1 MVAAPSAAPRAG
13 TVVPAA
19 IARAPYEGGAVD
31 MNQILEER
39 DACGV
44 GFIASLKGERTHKT
58 ITDSLTALGCMEHR
72 GACSADDDSGDG
84 AGIMCNIP
92 WKMLGKYCEE
102 KGIAGFEEGKSGVGM
117 VFLPQDKA
125 QAAKSRETLEASIKA
140 EGLTV
145 LGWRAVPV
153 NKDVVGRMAKD
164 TEPVIEQV
172 LVGGAEGDEL
182 ERKLY
187 VARKT
192 AEKAAAGLDA
202 EMPGIA
208 ENFYVCTMSGRT
220 IVYKGMLR
228 SAVVG
233 AFYLDLQD
241 EDFEAQFCIY
251 HRRFSTNTVP
261 KWPLAQPMRFLG
273 HNGEINTLQGNLNWM
288 ASKEADMTH
297 PVWEGREAELR
308 PICNPAASDSA
319 NLDRVAELLV
329 KSGRPVAET
338 MMLLVPEAYRNHP
351 ELDATYPEVE
361 KFYDYFAGMQEAW
374 DGPALLVFTDGKK
387 LGCRLDRNGLRPARF
402 WRTADDYIYVASEV
416 GVLGDVISNAKNIVA
431 KGRLGPGQMIQA
443 DLESGEF
450 MENTEV
456 AKAVAARCDYESW
469 LKDINF
475 LPTAE
480 PAAAPKMDAMELITA
495 QATAGF
501 AAEDVSMI
509 IESMA
514 QTGGEP
520 TWSMGDDTPMPVLS
534 GRPHL
539 LYDYFKQRFA
549 QVTNPAIDPLREGLV
564 MSLEMTIGAKGN
576 LLNNDGAKD
585 IPAVSI
591 KSPVL
596 FDEDVDA
603 VMAVEGLNAKR
614 VPAFYVDDG
623 SKGALKTGLET
634 LCAEAEKAV
643 KAGCQCVVL
652 SDKPAFGSGAA
663 IPSLLAVG
671 AVHHHLIKVGLR
683 TRASIVVES
692 ASAFSTHHVA
702 CLVGYGAS
710 AVNPWLG
717 LETCRQ
723 WRASKKVENAIERG
737 KMPNMSV
744 ADVQRNFKAALNAGL
759 KKILSKMGISLLT
772 SYHGAQI
779 FECYGI
785 GPELI
790 DVAFKGTVSRVGG
803 LNLDELAAET
813 AMFASSNAG
822 AEGEAISDVAAR
834 GMFQVKPGLEYHA
847 NNQEMSKLLHKAVDL
862 GGKGEGSA
870 DAYKLYEEHRNERP
884 ATSLRD
890 MLVIESD
897 RKPIDIDEV
906 ESVADICERF
916 CTGGMS
922 LGAISRECHE
932 AIAIAVNRIGGR
944 SNSGEG
950 GEDPQRNV
958 PIDDA
963 DDEGKSATFP
973 HLRGLRNG
981 DVATSAI
988 RQVASGRFGVT
999 TAFLMG
1005 ADQLEIKV
1013 AQGAKP
1019 GEGGQLP
1026 GKKVSPYIASLRRS
1040 KAGVPLISPPPHH
1053 DIYSIEDLSQLIY
1066 DLHMVNPKAKVSVK
1080 LVGQAGIGTVASGV
1094 AKANADIIQI
1104 SGGDGGTG
1112 ASPLSSIKHAG
1123 GPMEMGLVE
1132 AHRTL
1137 VENDLRDRVVLR
1149 ADGGCRS
1156 GLDVIQCAL
1165 MGADEYGFGTVAMIA
1180 TGCVMA
1186 RICHTNNCPVGV
1198 ASQREELRARFPG
1211 APGDLVN
1218 FFQFCAQEVRVEL
1231 ARMGYKSLDEVIG
1244 RNDLF
1249 TQAKTLADGSA
1260 NGGQPAKTA
1269 ELDLSFLFTS
1279 SGASGSSKARRA
1291 QPTHGDGRM
1300 LDDEI
1305 LEDAAVVQALEEEGS
1320 VTIQKDI
1327 VNVDRAAT
1335 ARVSGAVA
1343 ARYGDAG
1350 FAGAI
1355 NIELSGSAGQ
1365 SFGAFCVGGV
1375 NVKLEGEAN
1384 DYVCK
1389 SMSGGEVAIMPPAE
1403 SPFRPE
1409 DCIIAGNTCLYGA
1422 TGGRVFING
1431 RAGERFAVRNSLA
1444 EAVVE
1449 GTGDHCCEYMTGG
1462 AVVVLGKVGRNVG
1475 AGMTGG
1481 LGYFLD
1487 EDETFPTKVNGE
1499 IVSMQRVTSQAGE
1512 AQLKALIEAHV
1523 AKTGSPKGAFVL
1535 VNWKEYLPKFW
1546 QLVPPSEAN
1555 TPEASDEVVSAEA
1568 VKAA

>member
-1 MVAAPSAAPRAG
+1 
-13 TVVPAA
+13 
-19 IARAPYEGGAVD
+19 
-31 MNQILEER
+31 
-39 DACGV
+39 
-44 GFIASLKGERTHKT
+44 
-58 ITDSLTALGCMEHR
+58 
-72 GACSADDDSGDG
+72 
-84 AGIMCNIP
+84 
-92 WKMLGKYCEE
+92 
-102 KGIAGFEEGKSGVGM
+102 
-117 VFLPQDKA
+117 
-125 QAAKSRETLEASIKA
+125 
-140 EGLTV
+140 
-145 LGWRAVPV
+145 
-153 NKDVVGRMAKD
+153 
-164 TEPVIEQV
+164 
-172 LVGGAEGDEL
+172 
-182 ERKLY
+182 
-187 VARKT
+187 
-192 AEKAAAGLDA
+192 
-202 EMPGIA
+202 
-208 ENFYVCTMSGRT
+208 
-220 IVYKGMLR
+220 
-228 SAVVG
+228 
-233 AFYLDLQD
+233 
-241 EDFEAQFCIY
+241 
-251 HRRFSTNTVP
+251 
-261 KWPLAQPMRFLG
+261 
-273 HNGEINTLQGNLNWM
+273 M

-374 DGPALLVFTDGKK
+374 DGPALLVFSDGKK

-416 GVLGDVISNAKNIVA
+416 GVLGDVLSNAKNIVS

-443 DLESGEF
+443 DLETGEF
-450 MENTEV
+450 MENAEV
-456 AKAVAARCDYESW
+456 AKQVAARCDYASW
-469 LKDINF
+469 LKDIEF

-480 PAAAPKMDAMELITA
+480 PAAATKLDPVDLIKA
-495 QATAGF
+495 QAAAGF

-520 TWSMGDDTPMPVLS
+520 TWSMGDDTPLPVLS
-534 GRPHL
+534 ERPHL

-564 MSLEMTIGAKGN
+564 MSLEMTLGAKGN
-576 LLNNDGAKD
+576 LLNNQGAKD

-603 VMAVEGLNAKR
+603 VMASSVLNAAR
-614 VPAFYVDDG
+614 VPAFYDAG
-623 SKGALKTGLET
+623 GAPGALRAGVEAT
-634 LCAEAEKAV
+634 CAAAEKAV
-643 KAGCQCVVL
+643 RNGSQCVIL
-652 SDKPAFGSGAA
+652 SDKPEFGASGGSEAA

-671 AVHHHLIKVGLR
+671 AVHHHLIAVGLR
-683 TRASIVVES
+683 TRASVVVES
-692 ASAFSTHHVA
+692 ASAFSTHHLA

-710 AVNPWLG
+710 AVNPWLA
-717 LETCRQ
+717 LETCRS
-723 WRASKKVENAIERG
+723 WRGSKKVETAVERG

-744 ADVQRNFKAALNAGL
+744 ADVQRNYKAALNGGL
-759 KKILSKMGISLLT
+759 KKILSKMGISLLA

-779 FECYGI
+779 FECYGV
-785 GPELI
+785 GKELL
-790 DVAFKGTVSRVGG
+790 DVAFKGTVSRIGG
-803 LNLDELAAET
+803 LTLDELAAET
-813 AMFASSNAG
+813 ATFASSNAP
-822 AEGEAISDVAAR
+822 EGDATVSDIAAR

-847 NNQEMSKLLHKAVDL
+847 NNQEMSKLLHRAVDL
-862 GGKGEGSA
+862 GGKGEGSEE
-870 DAYKLYEEHRNERP
+870 LYRLYQEHRTDRP

-890 MLVIESD
+890 ALVIESD
-897 RKPIDIDEV
+897 REPIDISEV

-950 GEDPQRNV
+950 GEDPMRAI
-958 PIDDA
+958 PIADA
-963 DDEGKSATFP
+963 DADGRSETFP
-973 HLRGLRNG
+973 HLRGLKNG
-981 DVATSAI
+981 DVAVSAI

-999 TAFLMG
+999 TAFVMG
-1005 ADQLEIKV
+1005 AEQLEIKI

-1026 GKKVSPYIASLRRS
+1026 GKKVSPYIAALRRS

-1066 DLHMVNPKAKVSVK
+1066 DLHMVNPEAKVSVK

-1094 AKANADIIQI
+1094 AKAKADIIQI

-1137 VENDLRDRVVLR
+1137 VENDLRERVVLR

-1156 GLDVIQCAL
+1156 GLDVVQCAL

-1231 ARMGYKSLDEVIG
+1231 ARMGYKSLDDVIG

-1249 TQAKTLADGSA
+1249 RQTGTSAGGSVTA
-1260 NGGQPAKTA
+1260 GQPKKTS
-1269 ELDLSFLFTS
+1269 ELDLSFLTTS
-1279 SGASGSSKARRA
+1279 SGASGSSQARRRSPA
-1291 QPTHGDGRM
+1291 HSDGRV

-1305 LEDAAVVQALEEEGS
+1305 LEDAAVLQAIAEEGS
-1320 VTIQKDI
+1320 VVVRRSV

-1335 ARVSGAVA
+1335 ARVSGVVA
-1343 ARYGDAG
+1343 AKYGDSG
-1350 FAGAI
+1350 FAGAL
-1355 NIELSGSAGQ
+1355 NIELEGSAGQ

-1375 NVKLEGEAN
+1375 HVKLIGEAN

-1389 SMSGGEVAIMPPAE
+1389 SMSGGDVTIAPPPD
-1403 SPFRPE
+1403 SPFKPQ
-1409 DCIIAGNTCLYGA
+1409 DCVIAGNTCLYGA
-1422 TGGRVFING
+1422 TGGRLFING

-1444 EAVVE
+1444 ETVVE

-1487 EDETFPTKVNGE
+1487 EDETFLTKVNGE
-1499 IVSMQRVTSQAGE
+1499 IVTAQRVESQAGE
-1512 AQLKALIEAHV
+1512 AQLKSLIEAHV
-1523 AKTGSPKGAFVL
+1523 AKTGSPKGAFIL

-1555 TPEASDEVVSAEA
+1555 TPEASDEVVVEA
-1568 VKAA
+1568 AKTA

>member
-1 MVAAPSAAPRAG
+1 M
-13 TVVPAA
+13 
-19 IARAPYEGGAVD
+19 D

-58 ITDSLTALGCMEHR
+58 ITDALTALGCMEHR

-84 AGIMCNIP
+84 AGIMCNVP
-92 WKMLGKYCEE
+92 WKMLGKWCDDNGVE
-102 KGIAGFEEGKSGVGM
+102 GFAEGSSGVGM
-117 VFLPQDKA
+117 VFLPQDEA
-125 QAAKSRETLEASIKA
+125 QAAKGKEILEAAISA

-145 LGWRAVPV
+145 LGWREVPV
-153 NKDVVGRMAKD
+153 DKDVVGRMAKD

-172 LVGGAEGDEL
+172 LVNGAEGDEL
-182 ERKLY
+182 ERKLF

-192 AEKAAAGLDA
+192 AEKTAAGLDA

-233 AFYLDLQD
+233 EFYLDLKD

-297 PVWEGREAELR
+297 PVWDGREDELR

-361 KFYDYFAGMQEAW
+361 AFYDYFAGMQEAW

-416 GVLGDVISNAKNIVA
+416 GVLGDVISNAENIVA

-443 DLESGEF
+443 DLETGDF
-450 MENTEV
+450 KENTEV
-456 AKAVAARCDYESW
+456 AKEVASRCDYKSW
-469 LKDINF
+469 LSEIET

-480 PAAAPKMDAMELITA
+480 PAGETKMDPVALIEA
-495 QATAGF
+495 QAAAGY
-501 AAEDVSMI
+501 AAEDVTMI

-514 QTGGEP
+514 QNGGEP

-585 IPAVSI
+585 IPAVHI

-596 FDEDVDA
+596 FDEDVEA
-603 VMAVEGLNAKR
+603 IMAIEELNTHR
-614 VPAFYVDDG
+614 VAARYDG
-623 SKGALKTGLET
+623 SGEAGALDAAVKAMCL
-634 LCAEAEKAV
+634 EAEKAV
-643 KAGCQCVVL
+643 KAGSQCVVL
-652 SDKPAFGSGAA
+652 SDKPECGDADMPA

-671 AVHHHLIKVGLR
+671 AVHHHLISVGLR

-710 AVNPWLG
+710 AVNPWLA
-717 LETCRQ
+717 LETCRA
-723 WRASKKVENAIERG
+723 WRTSKKVENAIERG

-779 FECYGI
+779 FECYGL

-790 DVAFKGTVSRVGG
+790 DTAFKGTVSRVGG
-803 LNLDELAAET
+803 LNMDELAAET
-813 AMFASSNAG
+813 SMFAADNFPG
-822 AEGEAISDVAAR
+822 EGEMMANVAAR

-847 NNQEMSKLLHKAVDL
+847 NNQEMSKLLHKAIDL
-862 GGKGEGSA
+862 GGKGDGSF

-890 MLVIESD
+890 MLEIVSD
-897 RKPIDIDEV
+897 REPIDVEEV

-950 GEDPQRNV
+950 GEDPQRNI

-963 DDEGKSATFP
+963 DDEGNSETFP
-973 HLRGLRNG
+973 HLRGLKNG

-999 TAFLMG
+999 TSFLMG

-1137 VENDLRDRVVLR
+1137 VENDLRERVVLR

-1218 FFQFCAQEVRVEL
+1218 FFQFCAMEVRAEL
-1231 ARMGYKSLDEVIG
+1231 ARMGYRSLDEVIG

-1249 TQAKTLADGSA
+1249 KQSKTLADGSA
-1260 NGGQPAKTA
+1260 AAGQPAKTA
-1269 ELDLSFLFTS
+1269 NLDLSFLVTS
-1279 SGASGSSKARRA
+1279 SGEAGSSSARR
-1291 QPTHGDGRM
+1291 QMETHDDGRM

-1305 LEDAAVVQALEEEGS
+1305 LEDADVQKCIETEGTH
-1320 VTIQKDI
+1320 VIKKEIINT
-1327 VNVDRAAT
+1327 DRCAS

-1343 ARYGDAG
+1343 AKYGDAG
-1350 FAGAI
+1350 FAGSLTM
-1355 NIELSGSAGQ
+1355 EFEGSAGQ
-1365 SFGAFCVGGV
+1365 SFGAFTVGGV
-1375 NVKLEGEAN
+1375 SVKLVGEAN

-1389 SMSGGEVAIMPPAE
+1389 SMSGGEVAIMPPAN
-1403 SPFRPE
+1403 SPFNPE

-1422 TGGRVFING
+1422 TGGQVFING

-1444 EAVVE
+1444 ETVVE

-1462 AVVVLGKVGRNVG
+1462 CVVVLGKVGRNVG

-1499 IVSMQRVTSQAGE
+1499 IVTMQRVESQAGE

-1523 AKTGSPKGAFVL
+1523 AKTGSPKGAKIL
-1535 VNWKEYLPKFW
+1535 ENWAEYLPKFW

-1555 TPEASDEVVSAEA
+1555 TPEASDAVVEEA
-1568 VKAA
+1568 VKA

>member
-1 MVAAPSAAPRAG
+1 
-13 TVVPAA
+13 
-19 IARAPYEGGAVD
+19 

-58 ITDSLTALGCMEHR
+58 VADALTALGCMEHR

-92 WKMLGKYCEE
+92 WKMLGKYCDDA
-102 KGIAGFEEGKSGVGM
+102 GIAGFEEGKSGVGM
-117 VFLPQDKA
+117 VFLPQDEA
-125 QAAKSRETLEASIKA
+125 QAKKSREILNECVEA

-145 LGWRAVPV
+145 LGWREVPV
-153 NKDVVGRMAKD
+153 NKNVVGRMAKA
-164 TEPVIEQV
+164 TEPVIEQI
-172 LVGGAEGDEL
+172 LVGGAEEDDL
-182 ERKLY
+182 ERKLF
-187 VARKT
+187 VARKL
-192 AEKAAAGLDA
+192 AEKKSAAINS

-233 AFYLDLQD
+233 EFYEDLKND
-241 EDFEAQFCIY
+241 DFQAQFCIY

-288 ASKEADMTH
+288 ASREADMTH
-297 PVWEGREAELR
+297 PVWEGREPELR

-351 ELDATYPEVE
+351 DLDATYPEVE
-361 KFYDYFAGMQEAW
+361 SFYDYYAGMQEAW

-402 WRTADDYIYVASEV
+402 WRTSDDYIYVASEV
-416 GVLGDVISNAKNIVA
+416 GVLGDAISNAANIVA
-431 KGRLGPGQMIQA
+431 KGRLGPGMMIQA
-443 DLESGEF
+443 DLETGAF
-450 MENTEV
+450 QENTEV
-456 AKAVAARCDYESW
+456 AKEVAARLDYKEF
-469 LKDINF
+469 LKDTKF
-475 LPTAE
+475 LDAKDPGEATTMDAVGLIE
-480 PAAAPKMDAMELITA
+480 AQAAA
-495 QATAGF
+495 GY

-514 QTGGEP
+514 ADGMEP

-564 MSLEMTIGAKGN
+564 MSLEMTLGAKGN
-576 LLNNDGAKD
+576 LLDNKGAKD
-585 IPAVSI
+585 IPAVHI

-596 FDEDVDA
+596 FDEDVETIMGLKELAA
-603 VMAVEGLNAKR
+603 VR
-614 VPAFYVDDG
+614 VPARYAG
-623 SKGALKTGLET
+623 SGGKGEMAKAVAD
-634 LCAEAEKAV
+634 LCAAAEKAV
-643 KAGCQCVVL
+643 ADGSQTVII
-652 SDKPAFGSGAA
+652 SDRPDCGDASMPA
-663 IPSLLAVG
+663 IPSMLAVG

-683 TRASIVVES
+683 SRASIVVES
-692 ASAFSTHHVA
+692 SSAFSTHHFA
-702 CLVGYGAS
+702 CLIGFGAS
-710 AVNPWLG
+710 AVNPWLA

-723 WRASKKVENAIERG
+723 WRGSTKIENAIKRG

-744 ADVQRNFKAALNAGL
+744 ADVQRNYKAAVNKGL

-779 FECYGI
+779 LECYGI
-785 GPELI
+785 GPEVI
-790 DVAFKGTVSRVGG
+790 DIAFKGTVSRIGG
-803 LNLDELAAET
+803 MSMDDLAAET
-813 AMFASSNAG
+813 ALFAASNFP
-822 AEGEAISDVAAR
+822 GENEVLSGIAAR

-847 NNQEMSKLLHKAVDL
+847 NNQEMSKLLHKAVGL
-862 GGKGEGSA
+862 GGKKEEGDF
-870 DAYKLYEEHRNERP
+870 DAYKLYQEERNERP

-890 MLVIESD
+890 MLMIESD

-906 ESVADICERF
+906 ESVGDICARF

-932 AIAIAVNRIGGR
+932 AIAIAMNRIGGK

-950 GEDPQRNV
+950 GEDPQRYET
-958 PIDDA
+958 ISADA
-963 DDEGKSATFP
+963 DGNSDDFP
-973 HLRGLRNG
+973 HLNGLKTG
-981 DVATSAI
+981 DIASSAI
-988 RQVASGRFGVT
+988 KQVASGRFGVT
-999 TAFLMG
+999 TSFLMA

-1053 DIYSIEDLSQLIY
+1053 DIYSIEDLAQLIY

-1137 VENDLRDRVVLR
+1137 VENDLRQRVVLR

-1218 FFQFCAQEVRVEL
+1218 FFQLCAQEVREEL
-1231 ARMGYKSLDEVIG
+1231 ASMGYKSLDEVIG

-1249 TQAKTLADGSA
+1249 AQKRVHPDGA
-1260 NGGQPAKTA
+1260 APGQPAKTTG
-1269 ELDLSFLFTS
+1269 LDLSFLTTS
-1279 SGASGSSKARRA
+1279 SGEGGLSSARRA
-1291 QPTHGDGRM
+1291 MATHDDGRM

-1305 LEDAAVVQALEEEGS
+1305 LEDAGVIKCIEEEGEF
-1320 VTIQKDI
+1320 TIKKEI
-1327 VNVDRAAT
+1327 INTDRCAT
-1335 ARVSGAVA
+1335 ARVAGAVA
-1343 ARYGDAG
+1343 AKYGDSG
-1350 FAGAI
+1350 FAGSL
-1355 NIELSGSAGQ
+1355 NIELEGSAGQ
-1365 SFGAFCVGGV
+1365 SFGGFTVNGV
-1375 NVKLEGEAN
+1375 NVKLIGEAN

-1389 SMSGGEVAIMPPAE
+1389 SMSGGSVSIAPPPA
-1403 SPFRPE
+1403 SPFNPE

-1422 TGGRVFING
+1422 TGGKAFFNG

-1444 EAVVE
+1444 ETVVE

-1462 AVVVLGKVGRNVG
+1462 CVVVLGRVGRNVG

-1481 LGYFLD
+1481 IGYFLD
-1487 EDETFPTKVNGE
+1487 EDGTFASKVNGE
-1499 IVSMQRVTSQAGE
+1499 IVAMQRVGTAQGE
-1512 AQLKALIEAHV
+1512 AQLKGLIEEHV
-1523 AKTGSPKGAFVL
+1523 AKTGSPKGKAVL
-1535 VNWKEYLPKFW
+1535 AAWAEYLPKFW

-1555 TPEASDEVVSAEA
+1555 TPEATDVVPEEVTASA
-1568 VKAA
+1568 